1 MAEII
6 AFEKTRR
13 LSKRY
18 ETPFWLKHER
28 SQELDEPRQKKEFD
42 FPSARPGIAGNLSD
56 LFEQANAVA
65 MRHYDGDPKV
75 PGIVAEKCIELLTA
89 LTEYAEPE

>member
-6 AFEKTRR
+6 AFEDLKKLAERCEALALFERMPPHGSAPRR
-13 LSKRY
+13 K
-18 ETPFWLKHER
+18 
-28 SQELDEPRQKKEFD
+28 KKEFD
-42 FPSARPGIAGNLSD
+42 FPSSRPGISGNLSD

-65 MRHYDGDPKV
+65 MRHYEGDPKV

-89 LTEYAEPE
+89 LTEHAEPE

>member
-6 AFEKTRR
+6 PFEDIKKLAERCDVLTLFERR
-13 LSKRY
+13 QRHDADACHT
-18 ETPFWLKHER
+18 ETEVG
-28 SQELDEPRQKKEFD
+28 
-42 FPSARPGIAGNLSD
+42 FPSSRPGISANLSD

-75 PGIVAEKCIELLTA
+75 PAIVAEKCIELLTA
-89 LTEYAEPE
+89 LTEHAEPE